1 MNRRDTGPGSE
12 TPCDGFAWFPLQSSG
27 HHPCD
32 SPRMD
37 CTIPDY
43 TKGRGAGWAFA
54 PKRGKSSACR
64 RRSSVPEPGQSEDD
78 PPHGRNYPTVAIPN
92 DSAGFR
98 PAAAGTPRAPE
109 GHHGAAGTEGTGL
122 RGSLASTPGPQDT
135 YRRRR
140 RRAPAAGECRRGT
153 WSGQARAGA
162 RRGCAR
168 GGGVPARV
176 TCVLGMS
183 GQSPGE
189 RGVPG
194 RGRSL
199 QDPGK
204 SCCPRTELQKQRR

>member
-12 TPCDGFAWFPLQSSG
+12 TPYDGSAWFPLQSSG

-37 CTIPDY
+37 CTIPAY
-43 TKGRGAGWAFA
+43 IKGEARSGHSHPSAGRTVRAGGGTA
-54 PKRGKSSACR
+54 SRARPVGGR
-64 RRSSVPEPGQSEDD
+64 
-78 PPHGRNYPTVAIPN
+78 PPPRGRNYSTVAIPH

-98 PAAAGTPRAPE
+98 PAAAGTPSAPE
-109 GHHGAAGTEGTGL
+109 GPHGAARTEGTGL
-122 RGSLASTPGPQDT
+122 RGSLASTPGPQDA

-162 RRGCAR
+162 RSGCAR

-183 GQSPGE
+183 G
-189 RGVPG
+189 
-194 RGRSL
+194 
-199 QDPGK
+199 
-204 SCCPRTELQKQRR
+204 